1 MITQKQ
7 LQSKRQKQRTTNENS
22 NKQWYRRTF
31 SRLLYGLFGQQ
42 HGDCMQT
49 TERTKTHVNQNQE
62 HGGPGTDGR
71 AAALS
76 KQTKQHAQEKR
87 EKTNDATDE
96 VVVITTTT
104 TTTTTTKE
112 HTATKER
119 MAENTMHETGKSKS

>member
-1 MITQKQ
+1 
-7 LQSKRQKQRTTNENS
+7 
-22 NKQWYRRTF
+22 
-31 SRLLYGLFGQQ
+31 
-42 HGDCMQT
+42 MQT

-62 HGGPGTDGR
+62 HGGPGRDGP

-96 VVVITTTT
+96 VVVTATTT

-112 HTATKER
+112 HTGTKAK
-119 MAENTMHETGKSKS
+119 MAENKMQETGKSKL